1 MFKKPVRIHLN
12 GLFGNYMVTSMY
24 GLCLL
29 IAIKD
34 SCIHPLQ
41 AIGIHIVHFGY
52 IHWIYPCTLDMSL
65 DISTKL
71 WTYPRTHPAASGH
84 VQGYIHKTMDIA
96 SGHIQRPSGH
106 IPGYV
111 HKNMDMSTRT
121 YPGPR
126 DMSRYIST
134 IHGYVLVDM
143 SSGLWTYCLDMSK
156 YNPTDMSNWVGH
168 SPSLWT
174 YPYYPVGYDKTIGCI
189 QLLQLLLAWI
199 YPPGWTCP
207 EPKWT
212 LPPLVLSY
220 CEYH

>member
-1 MFKKPVRIHLN
+1 MNIILQLWLICDRSGYSTLSPTFTVMFKKPVRIHLN

-84 VQGYIHKTMDIA
+84 VQGYIHKTMD
-96 SGHIQRPSGH
+96 
-106 IPGYV
+106 
-111 HKNMDMSTRT
+111 MSTRT

-156 YNPTDMSNWVGH
+156 YNPTDMS
-168 SPSLWT
+168 
-174 YPYYPVGYDKTIGCI
+174 
-189 QLLQLLLAWI
+189 
-199 YPPGWTCP
+199 
-207 EPKWT
+207 
-212 LPPLVLSY
+212 
-220 CEYH
+220 